1 MSFVTQSHGSSIKG
15 VLGKKLGMTQVFDA
29 NNKMIP
35 VTVVEAGPCVVTQ
48 IRTPEVDGYSAV
60 QIAFGAI
67 DPKKVSKPQ
76 VGHFAKAGVTPRRSV
91 AELRTLSA
99 SQYTVGQELGATVF
113 EAGEIVDATGTS
125 TGKGHAGVMKRHGFG
140 AIDPKKISKPLAGQY
155 AKSGVTP
162 RRSIAELRTLS
173 AADYTVGQ
181 EIGAST
187 FAVGDI
193 VDATGTSTGKGTA
206 GVMKRH
212 GFGGL
217 GSSHGVDRKHRMP
230 GSIGACSTPGR
241 VFKGMRMMGRMG
253 NEKVTTQNLTVQGVD
268 LERNLL
274 LIKGA
279 VPGTDGGLVF
289 IRSAAKKALVET
301 VKAGM

>member
-1 MSFVTQSHGSSIKG
+1 MTYTTQAAGSSIKG

-67 DPKKVSKPQ
+67 DPKKITKPLA
-76 VGHFAKAGVTPRRSV
+76 GHFAKAGVTPRRSV
-91 AELRTLSA
+91 AELRTLD
-99 SQYTVGQELGATVF
+99 T
-113 EAGEIVDATGTS
+113 TS
-125 TGKGHAGVMKRHGFG
+125 
-140 AIDPKKISKPLAGQY
+140 
-155 AKSGVTP
+155 
-162 RRSIAELRTLS
+162 
-173 AADYTVGQ
+173 YTVGQ
-181 EIGAST
+181 EIGAT
-187 FAVGDI
+187 VFAAGEL

-241 VFKGMRMMGRMG
+241 VFKGMRMSGVMGGVR
-253 NEKVTTQNLTVQGVD
+253 VTTQNLVVHSVD
-268 LERNLL
+268 ADRNLL
-274 LIKGA
+274 LIKGS
-279 VPGTDGGLVF
+279 VPGPDGQLVF
-289 IRSAAKKALVET
+289 IRSAAKHAIYET
-301 VKAGM
+301 AGKAGN

>member
-1 MSFVTQSHGSSIKG
+1 MNYTTQASGSSIKG

-29 NNKMIP
+29 NNKMVP

-48 IRTPEVDGYSAV
+48 IRTPEKDGYSAV

-67 DPKKVSKPQ
+67 DPKKITKPLA
-76 VGHFAKAGVTPRRSV
+76 GHFAKAGVTPRRSV
-91 AELRTLSA
+91 AELRTLDTTSY
-99 SQYTVGQELGATVF
+99 SVGQELGATVF
-113 EAGEIVDATGTS
+113 AAGE
-125 TGKGHAGVMKRHGFG
+125 
-140 AIDPKKISKPLAGQY
+140 L
-155 AKSGVTP
+155 
-162 RRSIAELRTLS
+162 
-173 AADYTVGQ
+173 
-181 EIGAST
+181 
-187 FAVGDI
+187 

-253 NEKVTTQNLTVQGVD
+253 NEKVTTQNLTVQAVD
-268 LERNLL
+268 LENNLL
-274 LIKGA
+274 LIKGS

>member
-1 MSFVTQSHGSSIKG
+1 
-15 VLGKKLGMTQVFDA
+15 MTQVFDA

-125 TGKGHAGVMKRHGFG
+125 TGKGN
-140 AIDPKKISKPLAGQY
+140 
-155 AKSGVTP
+155 
-162 RRSIAELRTLS
+162 
-173 AADYTVGQ
+173 
-181 EIGAST
+181 
-187 FAVGDI
+187 
-193 VDATGTSTGKGTA
+193 A

-217 GSSHGVDRKHRMP
+217 SSSHGVDRKHRMP

-241 VFKGMRMMGRMG
+241 VFKGMRMAGRMG
-253 NEKVTTQNLTVQGVD
+253 GQTITTQNLQVHSVD
-268 LERNLL
+268 ADRNLL
-274 LIKGA
+274 LIKGS
-279 VPGTDGGLVF
+279 VPGPDGALVF
-289 IRSAAKKALVET
+289 IRSAAKKAIVET
-301 VKAGM
+301 FEKVKAGA

>member
-1 MSFVTQSHGSSIKG
+1 MTYTTQAAGSSIKG

-29 NNKMIP
+29 NNKMVP

-67 DPKKVSKPQ
+67 DPKKITKPLA
-76 VGHFAKAGVTPRRSV
+76 GHFAKAGVTPRRSV
-91 AELRTLSA
+91 AELRTLDTTSY
-99 SQYTVGQELGATVF
+99 SVGQELGATVF
-113 EAGEIVDATGTS
+113 AAGE
-125 TGKGHAGVMKRHGFG
+125 
-140 AIDPKKISKPLAGQY
+140 L
-155 AKSGVTP
+155 
-162 RRSIAELRTLS
+162 
-173 AADYTVGQ
+173 
-181 EIGAST
+181 
-187 FAVGDI
+187 

-241 VFKGMRMMGRMG
+241 VFKGMRMAGVMGG
-253 NEKVTTQNLTVQGVD
+253 VKVTTQNLVVHSVD
-268 LERNLL
+268 AERNLL
-274 LIKGA
+274 LIKGS
-279 VPGTDGGLVF
+279 VPGPDGQLVF
-289 IRSAAKKALVET
+289 IRSAAKHAIFET
-301 VKAGM
+301 AKVGA

>member
-1 MSFVTQSHGSSIKG
+1 MTFTTQAAGSSIKG

-29 NNKMIP
+29 NNKMVP

-48 IRTPEVDGYSAV
+48 IRTPEKDGYSAV

-67 DPKKVSKPQ
+67 DPKKITKPLA
-76 VGHFAKAGVTPRRSV
+76 GHFAKAGVTPRRSV
-91 AELRTLSA
+91 AELRTLDTTS
-99 SQYTVGQELGATVF
+99 YTVGQELGATVF
-113 EAGEIVDATGTS
+113 AAGE
-125 TGKGHAGVMKRHGFG
+125 
-140 AIDPKKISKPLAGQY
+140 L
-155 AKSGVTP
+155 
-162 RRSIAELRTLS
+162 
-173 AADYTVGQ
+173 
-181 EIGAST
+181 
-187 FAVGDI
+187 

-253 NEKVTTQNLTVQGVD
+253 AEKVTTQNLLVQSVD
-268 LERNLL
+268 AENNLL
-274 LIKGA
+274 LIKGS
-279 VPGTDGGLVF
+279 VPGPDGALVF
-289 IRSAAKKALVET
+289 IRSAAKKAIFET
-301 VKAGM
+301 VTGKVGA

>member
-1 MSFVTQSHGSSIKG
+1 MTYTTQAAGSSIKG

-29 NNKMIP
+29 NNKMVP

-67 DPKKVSKPQ
+67 DPKKITKPLA
-76 VGHFAKAGVTPRRSV
+76 GHFAKAGVTPRRSV
-91 AELRTLSA
+91 AELRTLDTTSY
-99 SQYTVGQELGATVF
+99 SVGQELGATVF
-113 EAGEIVDATGTS
+113 AAGE
-125 TGKGHAGVMKRHGFG
+125 
-140 AIDPKKISKPLAGQY
+140 L
-155 AKSGVTP
+155 
-162 RRSIAELRTLS
+162 
-173 AADYTVGQ
+173 
-181 EIGAST
+181 
-187 FAVGDI
+187 

-253 NEKVTTQNLTVQGVD
+253 AEKVTTQNLLVQSVD
-268 LERNLL
+268 AENNLL
-274 LIKGA
+274 LIKGS
-279 VPGTDGGLVF
+279 VPGPDGALVF
-289 IRSAAKKALVET
+289 IRSAAKKAIFET
-301 VKAGM
+301 ASGKVGA

>member
-1 MSFVTQSHGSSIKG
+1 MTYTTQGAGSSIKG

-29 NNKMIP
+29 NNKMVP

-48 IRTPEVDGYSAV
+48 IRTPEKDGYSAV

-67 DPKKVSKPQ
+67 DPKKITKPLA
-76 VGHFAKAGVTPRRSV
+76 GHFAKAGVTPRRSV
-91 AELRTLSA
+91 AELRTLDTTSY
-99 SQYTVGQELGATVF
+99 SVGQELGATVF
-113 EAGEIVDATGTS
+113 AAGE
-125 TGKGHAGVMKRHGFG
+125 
-140 AIDPKKISKPLAGQY
+140 L
-155 AKSGVTP
+155 
-162 RRSIAELRTLS
+162 
-173 AADYTVGQ
+173 
-181 EIGAST
+181 
-187 FAVGDI
+187 

-253 NEKVTTQNLTVQGVD
+253 NEKITTQNLTVQGVD

-289 IRSAAKKALVET
+289 IRSAAKKAIVET

>member
-1 MSFVTQSHGSSIKG
+1 MTFTTQAAGSSIKG

-29 NNKMIP
+29 NNKMVP

-48 IRTPEVDGYSAV
+48 IRTPEKDGYSAV

-67 DPKKVSKPQ
+67 DPKKITKPLA
-76 VGHFAKAGVTPRRSV
+76 GHFAKAGVTPRRSV
-91 AELRTLSA
+91 AELRTLDTTN
-99 SQYTVGQELGATVF
+99 YTVGQELGASVF
-113 EAGEIVDATGTS
+113 AAGE
-125 TGKGHAGVMKRHGFG
+125 
-140 AIDPKKISKPLAGQY
+140 L
-155 AKSGVTP
+155 
-162 RRSIAELRTLS
+162 
-173 AADYTVGQ
+173 
-181 EIGAST
+181 
-187 FAVGDI
+187 

-253 NEKVTTQNLTVQGVD
+253 AEKVTTQNLLVQSVD
-268 LERNLL
+268 AENNLL
-274 LIKGA
+274 LIKGS
-279 VPGTDGGLVF
+279 VPGPDGALVF
-289 IRSAAKKALVET
+289 IRSAAKKAIFET
-301 VKAGM
+301 ASGRVGA

>member
-1 MSFVTQSHGSSIKG
+1 MTRTVVTQSYGSSIKG

-35 VTVVEAGPCVVTQ
+35 VTVVSVESCVVTS
-48 IRTPEVDGYSAV
+48 IRTPEKDGYSAV
-60 QIAFGAI
+60 QLGFGAI
-67 DPKKVSKPQ
+67 DPKKVSKPLA
-76 VGHFAKAGVTPRRSV
+76 GHYAKNGVTPRRSV
-91 AELRTLSA
+91 
-99 SQYTVGQELGATVF
+99 
-113 EAGEIVDATGTS
+113 
-125 TGKGHAGVMKRHGFG
+125 
-140 AIDPKKISKPLAGQY
+140 
-155 AKSGVTP
+155 
-162 RRSIAELRTLS
+162 AELRTLS

-187 FAVGDI
+187 FAPGDI

-241 VFKGMRMMGRMG
+241 VFKGMRMAGVMGGVR
-253 NEKVTTQNLTVQGVD
+253 VTTQNLVVHSVD
-268 LERNLL
+268 ADRNLL
-274 LIKGA
+274 LIKGS
-279 VPGTDGGLVF
+279 VPGPDGQLVF
-289 IRSAAKKALVET
+289 IRSAAKHAIFET
-301 VKAGM
+301 AKAGA